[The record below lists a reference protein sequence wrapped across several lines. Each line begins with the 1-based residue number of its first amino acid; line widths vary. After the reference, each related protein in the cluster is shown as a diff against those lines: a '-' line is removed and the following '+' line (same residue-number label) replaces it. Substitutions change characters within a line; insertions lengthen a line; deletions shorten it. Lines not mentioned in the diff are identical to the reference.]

1 MNTQIKA
8 RHEFKQGNLEVK
20 FGQSK
25 FFKTS
30 AMNGKTDV
38 DFFYATSKFF
48 CLISSLYQKV
58 TAVLLNHL
66 RVRVSK
72 VSYRLDWKSG
82 EATTMKTS

>member
-8 RHEFKQGNLEVK
+8 RPEFKQGNLDVK

-38 DFFYATSKFF
+38 DFFLCNFKFF
-48 CLISSLYQKV
+48 LPDFKF
-58 TAVLLNHL
+58 
-66 RVRVSK
+66 VSK
-72 VSYRLDWKSG
+72 SDGRFTKPPS
-82 EATTMKTS
+82 S

>member
-38 DFFYATSKFF
+38 DLFLCNFKIFLPDF
-48 CLISSLYQKV
+48 EF
-58 TAVLLNHL
+58 
-66 RVRVSK
+66 VSK
-72 VSYRLDWKSG
+72 SDGRFTKPPS
-82 EATTMKTS
+82 S